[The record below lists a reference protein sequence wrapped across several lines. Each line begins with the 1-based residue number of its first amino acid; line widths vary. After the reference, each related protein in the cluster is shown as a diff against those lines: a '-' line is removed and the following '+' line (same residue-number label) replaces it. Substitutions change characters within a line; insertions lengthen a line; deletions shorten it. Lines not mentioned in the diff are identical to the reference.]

1 MVGLTAAIIGSAVIG
16 AGASAI
22 GASKNSKAI
31 RKSQQAQ
38 TAANDQSI
46 ALQRETYGQ
55 NKEILNPFVQRGNRA
70 GDAYNALLG
79 LGGGFTGGADR
90 AQIIAQ
96 PMPNGYQGGQG
107 FGDGNIERGM
117 MGEGT
122 FSAMQYGQPTA
133 RPEMGQ
139 MQNTPQNGVSAADA
153 AKAAFDQFRGSTGYQ
168 FRMDEGTNALN
179 SAYAGAGTLRS
190 GAAANAF
197 QKYGQDYASNE
208 FGNYMGYLGN
218 QQGVGL
224 QAGSALAGVGQNFAN
239 NVSNLNSQQANNI
252 SNAAVARA
260 NNTNSMIGGITSSF
274 GNALGAYGQMGGFGA
289 KAPTAAAGGGFG
301 SSTGFY
307 LPGMGR

>member
-1 MVGLTAAIIGSAVIG
+1 MAISMAAAVIGSAVIG

-31 RKSQQAQ
+31 RKSQAAQ

-55 NKEILNPFVQRGNRA
+55 NKEILNPFAQRGNAA
-70 GDAYNALLG
+70 GVTRNALLG
-79 LGGGFTGGADR
+79 LGGGFSGGADR
-90 AQIIAQ
+90 AQITAQQQ
-96 PMPNGYQGGQG
+96 PMGYQGG
-107 FGDGNIERGM
+107 FDERGM

-139 MQNTPQNGVSAADA
+139 MQNSPQGGVTASEAAN
-153 AKAAFDQFRGSTGYQ
+153 AAFDQFRNSTGYQ
-168 FRMDEGTNALN
+168 FRRDEGMNALN

-190 GAAANAF
+190 GAAGIAF
-197 QKYGQDYASNE
+197 DRLGQDYASNE
-208 FGNYMGYLGN
+208 FGNFWNMLGE
-218 QQGVGL
+218 QQGIGL

-252 SNAAVARA
+252 SNSAVARA
-260 NNTNSMIGGITSSF
+260 NNSNSMIGGIASSF
-274 GNALGAYGQMGGFGA
+274 GNALGAFGQGGFGT
-289 KAPTAAAGGGFG
+289 KAPVSSGASGAWGRGWGG
-301 SSTGFY
+301 
-307 LPGMGR
+307 

>member
-1 MVGLTAAIIGSAVIG
+1 MAISMAAALIGSAVIG

-46 ALQRETYGQ
+46 AIQRETYGQ
-55 NKEILNPFVQRGNRA
+55 NKEILNPFVQRGNSA

-79 LGGGFTGGADR
+79 LGGSTP
-90 AQIIAQ
+90 ITAQ
-96 PMPNGYQGGQG
+96 PMQPQQAQRGYQGG
-107 FGDGNIERGM
+107 FDGGERGM

-122 FSAMQYGQPTA
+122 FSGMQYGQPQAQPEFAQTA
-133 RPEMGQ
+133 QAPQ
-139 MQNTPQNGVSAADA
+139 QNVLAQQR
-153 AKAAFDQFRGSTGYQ
+153 AAFDQFRDSTGFK

-218 QQGVGL
+218 QQGIGL

-239 NVSNLNSQQANNI
+239 NVTNLNSRQADNI
-252 SNAAVARA
+252 SNSAVARA
-260 NNTNSMIGGITSSF
+260 NNTNSMIGGIASSF
-274 GNALGAYGQMGGFGA
+274 GNALGAFGQMRPGG
-289 KAPTAAAGGGFG
+289 
-301 SSTGFY
+301 
-307 LPGMGR
+307 